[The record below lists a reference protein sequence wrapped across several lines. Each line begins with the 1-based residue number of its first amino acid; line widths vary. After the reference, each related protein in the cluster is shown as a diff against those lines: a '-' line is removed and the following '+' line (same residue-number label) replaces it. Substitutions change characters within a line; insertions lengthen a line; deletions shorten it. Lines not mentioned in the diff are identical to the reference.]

1 MGFRKFNGHL
11 TEIEY
16 PVPGVDTA
24 INILR
29 PGGRWEL
36 YNKEIVAWEHDEG
49 LEPPT
54 WDEIQEEVK
63 RLRVEMPKAEPV
75 GRYAVRFVWTSGCSS
90 GLWSFTHLT
99 AIATGMLD
107 N

>member
-1 MGFRKFNGHL
+1 MADVLRQIERKDESIVL
-11 TEIEY
+11 TFQDNDVHEISY
-16 PVPGVDTA
+16 HV
-24 INILR
+24 LR
-29 PGGRWEL
+29 TFCPCANCRPRWEDHHRRL
-36 YNKEIVAWEHDEG
+36 A
-49 LEPPT
+49 
-54 WDEIQEEVK
+54 IQEEVK

-90 GLWSFTHLT
+90 GLWSFSHLT